1 MLNLRLRQVTC
12 FKLVTIALF
21 ASGLIPVHAQVVA
34 SANRPAKVPEGYLVT
49 PMGYFHPS
57 CVKQVAKGDVL
68 HPDEKAIYHADGSFD
83 SMQTCAY
90 PHFTAK
96 GELVPMEPTSND
108 TGTAKRTLTP
118 LNPSADSKNEK
129 PPFIGH
135 SWMVDVEAFSTSS
148 YGEVTSEFKVPKAP
162 TSHDGQTIYLFPGL
176 QDFNS
181 VPTET
186 ILQPVLGWNA
196 YYNNAW
202 GIASW
207 NCCVNN
213 TLYVST
219 PEKAKTG
226 DTIYGQVINQC
237 KSGTLECTKW
247 TVKTEDKTTGAY
259 SDLFNESNFGQTFNW
274 GFGSVLEVYDVKKCS
289 DYPEGGSLES
299 TAVTLYNDKFQKVS
313 PTWYTS
319 LPDGKSASPQ
329 CNYGAYLDG
338 STSKMTI
345 TY

>member
-1 MLNLRLRQVTC
+1 MLNLRPRQVTC

-148 YGEVTSEFKVPKAP
+148 YGEVTSEFKCRKRPLPMTARPSISSPACRTSTASRPRRFFSLCWVGMP
-162 TSHDGQTIYLFPGL
+162 TTTTRGALP
-176 QDFNS
+176 
-181 VPTET
+181 
-186 ILQPVLGWNA
+186 A
-196 YYNNAW
+196 
-202 GIASW
+202 GIA
-207 NCCVNN
+207 
-213 TLYVST
+213 
-219 PEKAKTG
+219 A
-226 DTIYGQVINQC
+226 
-237 KSGTLECTKW
+237 
-247 TVKTEDKTTGAY
+247 
-259 SDLFNESNFGQTFNW
+259 
-274 GFGSVLEVYDVKKCS
+274 
-289 DYPEGGSLES
+289 
-299 TAVTLYNDKFQKVS
+299 
-313 PTWYTS
+313 
-319 LPDGKSASPQ
+319 
-329 CNYGAYLDG
+329 
-338 STSKMTI
+338 
-345 TY
+345 